1 MKSTIALISI
11 LLLFNSCMEKKPT
24 YSWSPAVTALKEY
37 PMEVF
42 SGHLIIGKDIKGGY
56 TYLPFN
62 SDIKTALDT
71 EESTSDNLHYP
82 PRFLDI
88 SWYSF
93 TEKKTYSGIFELDY
107 KRIEQILQKES
118 ICRGAYDEKEK
129 KLFFNYDHSA
139 YIKVGLL
146 PGGVVRIWVTTLRD
160 EYEMG
165 RYQGKEDHTID
176 WKTVYPD
183 FSMEEV
189 ADSYNEELPKKIK
202 EQIAQNRIPLGSWE
216 RLFNRYNI
224 ALKTLKSDSIDFIEI
239 KFANAEKET
248 VLYNNGEVDSEKQ
261 RGIPMKIFL
270 EWRNEEGKRMANEL
284 TFDQEKMVNLFETI
298 NANEKND
305 FIIKVDKTV
314 KINEEGKGL
323 ILSLENTTR
332 KIDLSPYIKKQET
345 YKSPNQYPVGTPH
358 AYFNVPVL
366 EN

>member
-1 MKSTIALISI
+1 MKSTIALINI

-42 SGHLIIGKDIKGGY
+42 SGHLIIGKDIKGAY

-62 SDIKTALDT
+62 STIKTGLDW

-107 KRIEQILQKES
+107 KGIEQILQKES

-129 KLFFNYDHSA
+129 KLLFNYDHSA

-146 PGGVVRIWVTTLRD
+146 PGGVVRIWVVTLRD
-160 EYEMG
+160 EYEVG
-165 RYQGKEDHTID
+165 RYQSEQDHTID

-189 ADSYNEELPKKIK
+189 ANSYNEELPQKIK

-248 VLYNNGEVDSEKQ
+248 VLYNNGEVNSEKQ

-270 EWRNEEGKRMANEL
+270 EWRNEEGIRMANEL

-323 ILSLENTTR
+323 ILSLENATR

-358 AYFNVPVL
+358 AYFNVPIL